1 MSFTEELLREGR
13 TSIAMVVPIVVEHLG
28 ECPPTDEGL
37 CVGCK
42 HRTHGYAIPRLL
54 EKMAES
60 LWTVGC
66 DGGGR

>member
-1 MSFTEELLREGR
+1 
-13 TSIAMVVPIVVEHLG
+13 MVVPIVVEHLG

-37 CVGCK
+37 CVGSK